1 MKIGNLYKKPLT
13 VIIIKMIKEFSK
25 KIYAQSEKS
34 EVLKKIV
41 RKYKEQSIEMN
52 NTITKMKNILEE
64 INSRLTKNGPMNY
77 KTQQWKSLPPN
88 RKRKRAV

>member
-41 RKYKEQSIEMN
+41 RKYKEQS
-52 NTITKMKNILEE
+52 
-64 INSRLTKNGPMNY
+64 
-77 KTQQWKSLPPN
+77 N
-88 RKRKRAV
+88 RDE

>member
-1 MKIGNLYKKPLT
+1 
-13 VIIIKMIKEFSK
+13 
-25 KIYAQSEKS
+25 
-34 EVLKKIV
+34 
-41 RKYKEQSIEMN
+41 MN

-77 KTQQWKSLPPN
+77 KTQQLKSLPPN

>member
-1 MKIGNLYKKPLT
+1 
-13 VIIIKMIKEFSK
+13 
-25 KIYAQSEKS
+25 
-34 EVLKKIV
+34 
-41 RKYKEQSIEMN
+41 MN